1 MVDEMVTVSKM
12 INATINVTVS
22 HTLNER
28 IGGLAGN
35 KINLQALKWQ
45 EEFLQKYYSYTNMIH
60 FHTKLLV
67 KILYYI
73 DS

>member
-35 KINLQALKWQ
+35 IMNLQALKWL
-45 EEFLQKYYSYTNMIH
+45 E
-60 FHTKLLV
+60 
-67 KILYYI
+67 
-73 DS
+73 

>member
-28 IGGLAGN
+28 IGGLSGN
-35 KINLQALKWQ
+35 IINLQALKWQ
-45 EEFLQKYYSYTNMIH
+45 S
-60 FHTKLLV
+60 
-67 KILYYI
+67 
-73 DS
+73 

>member
-22 HTLNER
+22 HTR

-35 KINLQALKWQ
+35 IINLQALKWQ
-45 EEFLQKYYSYTNMIH
+45 E
-60 FHTKLLV
+60 
-67 KILYYI
+67 
-73 DS
+73 